1 MTLHQA
7 FPRMK
12 RLSILVLLI
21 SFVASLAVAPVTAAP
36 EMPSFIV
43 QGTSTPAVAALVEYF
58 GGTVTSQLDLI
69 HGVGASLPSGVVDTG
84 LTRHPGLV
92 NSVDGS
98 RKDRITGWADFVDPS
113 HAPRDPNG
121 HGTHIAGIIANS
133 QVGVDGEWNG
143 VAPGVNLVGVR
154 VLDELGFWTY

>member
-43 QGTSTPAVAALVEYF
+43 QGTSTPAVAALVEYY

-69 HGVGASLPSGVVDTG
+69 HGVGASLPSGMVDRLLAEPEITAITRNPSLR
-84 LTRHPGLV
+84 LTDQGQ
-92 NSVDGS
+92 G
-98 RKDRITGWADFVDPS
+98 A
-113 HAPRDPNG
+113 
-121 HGTHIAGIIANS
+121 
-133 QVGVDGEWNG
+133 
-143 VAPGVNLVGVR
+143 R
-154 VLDELGFWTY
+154 VPETDYPDV